1 MSLFYFRSR
10 NRGKDSKGHMLCD
23 SQMLVASLAWV
34 LLEIRW
40 GAEAGCYFI
49 IGHNKFSLLPRH
61 VRRIMNFCGRKSAI
75 IQLIPSTIS
84 DCPFTGCPRLHCP
97 NVSSLQPQLRPG
109 LWRCWSR
116 DGLLSADGQIVHWD
130 WLHIRSL
137 CNWFALLDKKM
148 DVYRKGRL

>member
-10 NRGKDSKGHMLCD
+10 NHGKDSKGHTLCD

-34 LLEIRW
+34 LLGIRW
-40 GAEAGCYFI
+40 GAEAGYYFI
-49 IGHNKFSLLPRH
+49 IGHNKFSLLTRH
-61 VRRIMNFCGRKSAI
+61 VRRIMNCCGRKSAI

-97 NVSSLQPQLRPG
+97 NVSSLWPHLCSR
-109 LWRCWSR
+109 LWRSWSR
-116 DGLLSADGQIVHWD
+116 DGLLSADGQTV
-130 WLHIRSL
+130 HIRSL
-137 CNWFALLDKKM
+137 CYWFALLDKKM